1 MPKEQKLMRMVI
13 IQETNES
20 SFYLCILNEC
30 KISNNLPSFTVIAMS
45 TQPVLSEVEIWQS
58 HHFNQ
63 HLNSFRKSFNKNKIT
78 KCCIL
83 STFKLFLLKI
93 INIMKSK
100 KNIIFPK
107 HQEIMERFGENIK
120 LARKRRKLTTV
131 QVSERADID
140 RTTLYKIEKG
150 NSNVS
155 IGAYFN
161 VLRVLGLQDDF
172 LKLAADDEFGRKLQD
187 LDLL

>member
-1 MPKEQKLMRMVI
+1 
-13 IQETNES
+13 
-20 SFYLCILNEC
+20 
-30 KISNNLPSFTVIAMS
+30 
-45 TQPVLSEVEIWQS
+45 
-58 HHFNQ
+58 
-63 HLNSFRKSFNKNKIT
+63 
-78 KCCIL
+78 
-83 STFKLFLLKI
+83 
-93 INIMKSK
+93 MKSK

-107 HQEIMERFGENIK
+107 HQEIMERLGENIK

-150 NSNVS
+150 NSKVS